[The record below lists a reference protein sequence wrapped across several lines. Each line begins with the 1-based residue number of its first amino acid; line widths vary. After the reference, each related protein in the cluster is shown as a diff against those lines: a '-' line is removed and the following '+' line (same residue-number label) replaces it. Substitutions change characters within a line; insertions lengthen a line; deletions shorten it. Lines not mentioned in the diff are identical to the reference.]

1 MADKEESKIVE
12 KEESKMVEKEESKD
26 VRPPK
31 PDETTEEVSHTPR

>member
-1 MADKEESKIVE
+1 MSQEESKMAD

-31 PDETTEEVSHTPR
+31 PEETTEEVSHTPR